1 MLSFLP
7 SHARLPPLSLIV
19 ADLANPSPEQLGR
32 ALGVSS
38 RTVRRWIAAD
48 QAPRS
53 AVLALFWLTRW
64 GRSELDAHLH
74 AQAVNGASLVRAL
87 RRDLDLERSRLS
99 RLVRLADFGA
109 SNSPLLHLD
118 GQSKP
123 GAFRLRVNRALGHG
137 PRASSRLGPVGSRS
151 LAFIKQTWGA

>member
-19 ADLANPSPEQLGR
+19 ADLAHPSPEQLGR

-53 AVLALFWLTRW
+53 AMLALFWLTSW

-74 AQAVNGASLVRAL
+74 AQAVNGASLVQAL
-87 RRDLDLERSRLS
+87 RRELHRERFRLAK
-99 RLVRLADFGA
+99 LVQLADFGA
-109 SNSPLLHLD
+109 SNSPLLHID

-123 GAFRLRVNRALGHG
+123 EAFPLRVNRALGQS
-137 PRASSRLGPVGSRS
+137 PRASASLGPVGSRS
-151 LAFIKQTWGA
+151 LARRRRGRL